1 MRWNWIDRIL
11 RHDPGERLDAI
22 KVVSLS
28 EDHLHE
34 HFVDA
39 PCMPSSLM
47 IEGMAQTAGILVGA
61 ISNFERRVILAK
73 IARAEFHTDAF
84 PGDQIRYSATL
95 ERIADAG
102 ASTKGTVEI
111 RRADELEFQRAG
123 HVDLFFSHLDGD
135 RAPDDLPEG
144 NFVFSDNFKILL
156 DGFSNNPYCEPPP
169 GTVRE
174 QSGQHR
180 EE

>member
-1 MRWNWIDRIL
+1 
-11 RHDPGERLDAI
+11 
-22 KVVSLS
+22 
-28 EDHLHE
+28 
-34 HFVDA
+34 
-39 PCMPSSLM
+39 M

-73 IARAEFHTDAF
+73 IARAEFHADAF

-156 DGFSNNPYCEPPP
+156 DGFSNNPHCEPPP

-174 QSGQHR
+174 QSGQHLSLIHI
-180 EE
+180 

>member
-34 HFVDA
+34 HVVDA
-39 PCMPSSLM
+39 ACMPSSLM

-95 ERIADAG
+95 ERLADAG

-111 RRADELEFQRAG
+111 RRADADAFQPAG

-135 RAPDDLPEG
+135 RAPQDLPEG

-156 DGFSNNPYCEPPP
+156 DGFADNPEC
-169 GTVRE
+169 
-174 QSGQHR
+174 
-180 EE
+180 

>member
-34 HFVDA
+34 HFVDFL
-39 PCMPSSLM
+39 PRMPSSLM

-111 RRADELEFQRAG
+111 RRADADAFEPAG

-135 RAPDDLPEG
+135 RARKTCPRATLS
-144 NFVFSDNFKILL
+144 FRQLQ
-156 DGFSNNPYCEPPP
+156 NPA
-169 GTVRE
+169 
-174 QSGQHR
+174 
-180 EE
+180 

>member
-34 HFVDA
+34 HFVEA

-73 IARAEFHTDAF
+73 IARAEFHADAF
-84 PGDQIRYSATL
+84 LPVRRGCQEQPRTPDSKPEPAST
-95 ERIADAG
+95 AG
-102 ASTKGTVEI
+102 AADVKQPNDGPERRGRKTLLVGKKRQADKI
-111 RRADELEFQRAG
+111 R
-123 HVDLFFSHLDGD
+123 
-135 RAPDDLPEG
+135 
-144 NFVFSDNFKILL
+144 I
-156 DGFSNNPYCEPPP
+156 
-169 GTVRE
+169 
-174 QSGQHR
+174 
-180 EE
+180 

>member
-11 RHDPGERLDAI
+11 RHDPGKRLDAI

-28 EDHLHE
+28 EDHIHD
-34 HFVDA
+34 HFHDA
-39 PCMPSSLM
+39 PCMPAPLM

-73 IARAEFHTDAF
+73 ISRAQFECDAF
-84 PGDQIRYSATL
+84 PGDQIRYVATL
-95 ERIADAG
+95 ERMADAG

-111 RRADELEFQRAG
+111 RRGDQPNFHLAG
-123 HVDLFFSHLDGD
+123 HVDLFFSHLDGE
-135 RAPDDLPEG
+135 RAPANLPEG

-156 DGFSNNPYCEPPP
+156 DGFATT
-169 GTVRE
+169 GRE
-174 QSGQHR
+174 DH
-180 EE
+180 

>member
-11 RHDPGERLDAI
+11 RHDPGERDAI

-73 IARAEFHTDAF
+73 IARAEFQADAF

-95 ERIADAG
+95 ERMADAG
-102 ASTKGTVEI
+102 ASTEERWRSVGPMRCV
-111 RRADELEFQRAG
+111 RAG
-123 HVDLFFSHLDGD
+123 GP
-135 RAPDDLPEG
+135 RGP
-144 NFVFSDNFKILL
+144 LL
-156 DGFSNNPYCEPPP
+156 
-169 GTVRE
+169 
-174 QSGQHR
+174 QSSR
-180 EE
+180 W

>member
-1 MRWNWIDRIL
+1 
-11 RHDPGERLDAI
+11 
-22 KVVSLS
+22 
-28 EDHLHE
+28 
-34 HFVDA
+34 
-39 PCMPSSLM
+39 M

-73 IARAEFHTDAF
+73 IARAEFQADAF

-95 ERIADAG
+95 ERMADAG

-111 RRADELEFQRAG
+111 RRADADAFEPAG

-135 RAPDDLPEG
+135 RAPEDLPEG

-156 DGFSNNPYCEPPP
+156 DGFAENPQC
-169 GTVRE
+169 
-174 QSGQHR
+174 
-180 EE
+180 